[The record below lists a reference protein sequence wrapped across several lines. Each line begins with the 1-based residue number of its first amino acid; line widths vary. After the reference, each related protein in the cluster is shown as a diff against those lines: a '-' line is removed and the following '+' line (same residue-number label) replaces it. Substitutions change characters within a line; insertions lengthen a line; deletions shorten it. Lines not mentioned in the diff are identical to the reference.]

1 MIMGLSTRLSEFL
14 LKKEESQPAP
24 ALDVRFV
31 PELPDRILDADE
43 PHELGEPLLE
53 SLDAEGQCF
62 VICYINSKGVHST
75 RRITMRALKRTSE
88 MHILL
93 VARCA
98 ETRELMGFQ
107 ANRIRYCM
115 DINGEKYEPPYIFL
129 AEIFGLAPADAQ
141 LLVSERPQ
149 RIDTWPPPD
158 EAYSQLR
165 HQLRNELTLL
175 VAMSECDGHVSQTES
190 DAIIQHIR
198 QRADALGLPLG
209 SVRMQ
214 RLKAYIRRLR
224 PTADQ
229 IRASIDEVSAL
240 PLSAQRE
247 FLQACHNVV
256 EADGALHE
264 QELALLEQIRSDLA
278 EG

>member
-62 VICYINSKGVHST
+62 VICYTNSKGVHST

-115 DINGEKYEPPYIFL
+115 DINGEKYEPPYLFL
-129 AEIFGLAPADAQ
+129 AEIFGLAPAD
-141 LLVSERPQ
+141 R
-149 RIDTWPPPD
+149 
-158 EAYSQLR
+158 
-165 HQLRNELTLL
+165 
-175 VAMSECDGHVSQTES
+175 
-190 DAIIQHIR
+190 
-198 QRADALGLPLG
+198 
-209 SVRMQ
+209 
-214 RLKAYIRRLR
+214 K
-224 PTADQ
+224 
-229 IRASIDEVSAL
+229 
-240 PLSAQRE
+240 
-247 FLQACHNVV
+247 
-256 EADGALHE
+256 
-264 QELALLEQIRSDLA
+264 
-278 EG
+278 